1 MPKGKKTLSSSEQ
14 LIDSIV
20 NGIQEVKGR
29 QTVVLDLRKVENSS
43 TDFFVI
49 CHGTSTTQAE
59 AIARS
64 VEKFTE
70 EERKESPWHIEGL
83 QTAQWIL
90 LDYVDV
96 VVHVFEE
103 TQRSVYDLEGLWA
116 DGEILS
122 VEARA

>member
-1 MPKGKKTLSSSEQ
+1 MPKAKKTLSSSEQ

-20 NGIQEVKGR
+20 KGIQEVKGR
-29 QTVVLDLRKVENSS
+29 QIAILDLRKVENSS
-43 TDFFVI
+43 SDFFVI

-70 EERKESPWHIEGL
+70 EERSESPWHIEGL
-83 QTAQWIL
+83 QTSQWIL
-90 LDYVDV
+90 MDYVDV

-103 TQRSVYDLEGLWA
+103 TQRSLYDLEGLWA
-116 DGEILS
+116 DGETQWI
-122 VEARA
+122 EARA